1 MPRTRTVKFSPNEL
15 ETIGKF
21 RAEIDR
27 LSWQKV
33 RNSIIEKYQERIEK
47 VKQSGKSE
55 REITEGRFK
64 KLSKNEQLTLALCF
78 LTHLIELQQQG
89 IDTEENIKQL
99 SDEEARLLEQ
109 GYPKATIAKNRFPIY
124 IKLVRGAIAS
134 GELVL
139 NRQNSY
145 TISIFNSETE
155 AISDVPFVT
164 T

>member
-27 LSWQKV
+27 LSWQTV
-33 RNSIIEKYQERIEK
+33 RNQIIEKYQERIEK
-47 VKQSGKSE
+47 VKQSGLSE

-78 LTHLIELQQQG
+78 LTRLTELQQLQ

-99 SDEEARLLEQ
+99 CE
-109 GYPKATIAKNRFPIY
+109 
-124 IKLVRGAIAS
+124 
-134 GELVL
+134 
-139 NRQNSY
+139 
-145 TISIFNSETE
+145 SETRL
-155 AISDVPFVT
+155 
-164 T
+164 